1 MITTIHI
8 ILQVVIKRDIE
19 FCNGNNNN
27 IQDIFMFGMDILG
40 IHNILIHM
48 LGIAIGLIGTMKI
61 TTIKDKITII
71 NITIGIDRK

>member
-1 MITTIHI
+1 MITIILT

-19 FCNGNNNN
+19 FCNGSNNN

-48 LGIAIGLIGTMKI
+48 LGIVIGLIGIMRI
-61 TTIKDKITII
+61 TTIKDKTII
-71 NITIGIDRK
+71 NIIIGIDRK